1 MSPESVPGPILGP
14 IFWDKIQTKPGLES
28 GTQDMNVDQS
38 EETVKVTV
46 EKQEG
51 NKIHLEIEVEGQPLQ
66 EAYNSALNYYGR
78 GLKLKGFRK
87 GKVPQHLI
95 EQNLDTDQIKRDI
108 FQRAMGDSY
117 QQALADQQIESIAE
131 PEVQAVQAEVGKDF
145 IYKAVVE
152 VRPDVVLGQYK
163 GLTVAIAEED
173 SLSDEKIDEQIQHL
187 RREHAILLPVDS
199 RPAQLG
205 DLMTL
210 HVEASIEGESVDLG
224 ESKDMTLELREDS
237 FVKGFSDHV
246 VGLNVDEQKSF
257 DLTFPE
263 DYYVEDLRG
272 KQIHFEIHVHEI
284 KEVELPEVD
293 DDFASTVHSE
303 LENLEQLQERIRKEL
318 SEAIEEQ
325 NEVQKQQKV
334 LDKVVSN
341 AQVAIPES
349 MLNRELYAMWQMSEG
364 AQLANAKVGEQT
376 MRASLIHWMQ
386 RDELKETAGQRIKT
400 TLVLGAVAREEG
412 LSISQEEVDAEIQ
425 ELADTHEIP
434 VEQVKAQLE
443 QENRM
448 VALMDE
454 LLSFKI
460 IDWVME
466 NNDVVVSPE
475 LAAEQAAQVAAAA
488 PEAAPEASAEESEEA
503 PVEQSV

>member
-1 MSPESVPGPILGP
+1 
-14 IFWDKIQTKPGLES
+14 
-28 GTQDMNVDQS
+28 
-38 EETVKVTV
+38 VKVTV

-51 NKIHLEIEVEGQPLQ
+51 NKIHLEVALEGKPLE
-66 EAYNSALNYYGR
+66 EAYHQALNYYGR
-78 GLKLKGFRK
+78 SLKLKGFRK
-87 GKVPQHLI
+87 GKVPLNLV
-95 EQNLDTDQIKRDI
+95 EQNLDTDQVKRDL

-117 QQALADQQIESIAE
+117 HQALAEQQIESIAE
-131 PEVQAVQAEVGKDF
+131 PVIEAVQAEIGKDF
-145 IYKAVVE
+145 IYKAIVE
-152 VRPDVVLGQYK
+152 VRPEVVLGDYK
-163 GLTVAIAEED
+163 GLTAAIPSEET
-173 SLSDEKIDEQIQHL
+173 LTDEKIDEQIQHL
-187 RREHAILLPVDS
+187 RREHAVLLPVDN

-210 HVEASIEGESVDLG
+210 HVDASIEGESVDLG

-246 VGLNVDEQKSF
+246 VGLNVDEKKSF

-272 KQIHFEIHVHEI
+272 KQIHFDVHVHEI

-303 LENLEQLQERIRKEL
+303 LENLEELNERIRKEL

-325 NEVQKQQKV
+325 NEVQKQQKL

-341 AQVAIPES
+341 AQVEIPDS
-349 MLNRELYAMWQMSEG
+349 MLQRELYAMWQMSEG
-364 AQLANAKVGEQT
+364 SQLANAKVGEQT
-376 MRASLIHWMQ
+376 LRASLMHWMQ
-386 RDELKETAGQRIKT
+386 REELKETARQRIKT
-400 TLVLGAVAREEG
+400 TLVLGAIAREEG
-412 LSISQEEVDAEIQ
+412 ISISQEEVDAEIQ
-425 ELADTHEIP
+425 ELAETHEIP

-466 NNDVVVSPE
+466 NNDIVVSEE
-475 LAAEQAAQVAAAA
+475 LSQAE
-488 PEAAPEASAEESEEA
+488 EAAKTADAPAESQEA

>member
-1 MSPESVPGPILGP
+1 
-14 IFWDKIQTKPGLES
+14 
-28 GTQDMNVDQS
+28 
-38 EETVKVTV
+38 VKVTV

-51 NKIHLEIEVEGQPLQ
+51 NKIHLEIQVEGQPIE
-66 EAYNSALNYYGR
+66 EAYRNALSYYGR

-87 GKVPQHLI
+87 GKVPQHLV
-95 EQNLDTDQIKRDI
+95 EQSLDVDQIKRDI

-117 QQALADQQIESIAE
+117 QQALTEQAIESIAE
-131 PEVQAVQAEVGKDF
+131 PEVQAVQADVGKDF
-145 IYKAVVE
+145 IYKAIVE
-152 VRPDVVLGQYK
+152 VRPEVVLGDYK
-163 GLTVAIAEED
+163 GLTVAIAEEET
-173 SLSDEKIDEQIQHL
+173 LTDEKVDEQIQHL
-187 RREHAILLPVDS
+187 RREHAVLLPVDN

-246 VGLNVDEQKSF
+246 VGLNIDEKKDF

-293 DDFASTVHSE
+293 DDFASTVHSDI
-303 LENLEQLQERIRKEL
+303 ENVEQLHERIRKEL
-318 SEAIEEQ
+318 VEAVEEQ

-341 AQVAIPES
+341 SQVEIPES
-349 MLNRELYAMWQMSEG
+349 MLNREMYAMWQMSEG
-364 AQLANAKVGEQT
+364 GQLANAKVGEQT
-376 MRASLIHWMQ
+376 MRASLMHWMQ
-386 RDELKETAGQRIKT
+386 REELKETARQRIKT

-412 LSISQEEVDAEIQ
+412 LSISAEEVDAEIQ
-425 ELADTHEIP
+425 ELADTHEIA
-434 VEQVKAQLE
+434 VEQVRSQLE

-475 LAAEQAAQVAAAA
+475 LAAEQAASAETVA
-488 PEAAPEASAEESEEA
+488 EASAEEAEVSEGE

>member
-1 MSPESVPGPILGP
+1 M
-14 IFWDKIQTKPGLES
+14 
-28 GTQDMNVDQS
+28 
-38 EETVKVTV
+38 KVTV

-51 NKIHLEIEVEGQPLQ
+51 NKIHLEIALDGGPLK
-66 EAYNSALNYYGR
+66 EAYSQALNYYGR
-78 GLKLKGFRK
+78 SLKLKGFRK
-87 GKVPQHLI
+87 GKVPQHLV

-117 QQALADQQIESIAE
+117 YKALAEQQIESIAE
-131 PEVQAVQAEVGKDF
+131 PVIEAVQAEIGKDF
-145 IYKAVVE
+145 IYKAIVE
-152 VRPDVVLGQYK
+152 VRPEVILGQYK
-163 GLTVAIAEED
+163 GLTVAIPPED
-173 SLSDEKIDEQIQHL
+173 SLTEEKVNEQIQHL

-205 DLMTL
+205 DLITL
-210 HVEASIEGESVDLG
+210 HVEASIEGEAVDLG
-224 ESKDMTLELREDS
+224 ETKDMTLELREDS
-237 FVKGFSDHV
+237 FVKGFSNHV
-246 VGLNVDEQKSF
+246 VGLQVDEKKSF

-272 KQIHFEIHVHEI
+272 KDIHFDVHVHEI

-293 DDFASTVHSE
+293 DDFATTVHSD
-303 LENLEQLQERIRKEL
+303 LETLDQLYERIRKEL

-341 AQVAIPES
+341 AQVEIPDS
-349 MLNRELYAMWQMSEG
+349 MLQRELYAMWQMSEG
-364 AQLANAKVGEQT
+364 AQLTNAKVGEQT
-376 MRASLIHWMQ
+376 LRASLMHWMQ
-386 RDELKETAGQRIKT
+386 REELKDTARQRIKT
-400 TLVLGAVAREEG
+400 TLVLGAIARKEG
-412 LSISQEEVDAEIQ
+412 ITISQEEVEEEIQ
-425 ELADTHEIP
+425 ELATTHEIP
-434 VEQVKAQLE
+434 VEEVKQQLE

-460 IDWVME
+460 IDWIME
-466 NNDVVVSPE
+466 NNDVVVS
-475 LAAEQAAQVAAAA
+475 
-488 PEAAPEASAEESEEA
+488 EENEVTVESV